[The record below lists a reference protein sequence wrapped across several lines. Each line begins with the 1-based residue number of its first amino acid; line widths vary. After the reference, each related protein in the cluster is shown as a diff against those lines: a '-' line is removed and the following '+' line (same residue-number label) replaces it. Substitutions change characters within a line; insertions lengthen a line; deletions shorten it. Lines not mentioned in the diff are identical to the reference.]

1 MSDVLVHIVDDDEDV
16 RKATSRL
23 LAAAGFASRGYP
35 DAAAFLDAVDPSI
48 PGCVILDVQMPGTS
62 GLDVQVALAARDAQL
77 PVIFVTGHGQI
88 PDTVRAMQRGAVDF
102 LTKPVKASALVDAV
116 TRALGQDAD
125 ARRHRAR
132 LRELQIRYERLTG
145 REREVFLQL
154 IRGQLNKQVAAEL
167 DITERTIKLHRAN
180 VLRKLEV
187 GSMAEL
193 ARFARDLGIEP
204 A

>member
-1 MSDVLVHIVDDDEDV
+1 MSDVLVHIVDDDDEV
-16 RKATSRL
+16 RRATSRL
-23 LAAAGFASRGYP
+23 LAAEGFASRGYP
-35 DAAAFLDAVDPSI
+35 DSAAFLEAVDQSI
-48 PGCVILDVQMPGTS
+48 PGCVILDVQMPGAS
-62 GLDVQVALAARDAQL
+62 GLDAQVALADRNVQL
-77 PVIFVTGHGQI
+77 PVIFLTGHGQI

-102 LTKPVKASALVDAV
+102 LTKPVEASVLVDAV
-116 TRALGQDAD
+116 RRAIAQDAD

-132 LRELQIRYERLTG
+132 LGELRGRYERLTD

-154 IRGQLNKQVAAEL
+154 IRGQLNKQAAAEL